1 MAPSDFN
8 LVARSVISEYGFSSP
23 RLAPLGNRGGFS
35 GAALWR
41 MKQPEVDLCL
51 RAWPTGGISEER
63 LADIHRLMRLARD
76 KGLTFV
82 PKVLETGIGSS
93 FVVQADRLWDLTTW
107 MPGVAATPAQVTRAQ
122 VQAAC
127 TALARLHV
135 AWSAAGS
142 GHGPCPG
149 IHRRLEALKG
159 SGVFFRPARSHFRDW
174 VAFVGGLKKTPDPFP
189 ERGAKLGRGAP
200 SDPVEPWADRAVDL
214 LQIHA
219 AKLPMKLGP
228 WLNRPLPLQFCL
240 CDIWND
246 HVLFEGDVVTGL
258 VDFGGVKLDH
268 VAVDLARLLG
278 SLAED
283 RAELRAAGLEAY
295 SRIRPL
301 SLEEEELVSVLD
313 ETGTLVGLMTWLK
326 WLYVDDKQFD
336 DRASAARRLQALVER
351 VERWRKI

>member
-1 MAPSDFN
+1 MIPSDFN
-8 LVARSVISEYGFSSP
+8 MVARSVMREYGLSSLTP
-23 RLAPLGNRGGFS
+23 APLGNRGGFS

-41 MKQPEVDLCL
+41 VKQSEGDLCL
-51 RAWPTGGISEER
+51 RAWPTDGVSEER
-63 LADIHRLMRLARD
+63 LTDIHRLMRLAGD

-82 PKVLETGIGSS
+82 PKVLETSIGSS
-93 FVVQADRLWDLTTW
+93 FVVQGDRLWDLTTW
-107 MPGVAATPAQVTRAQ
+107 MPGLAATPAQVTRAQ

-135 AWSAAGS
+135 VWSAAGS

-149 IHRRLEALKG
+149 IHRRLEG
-159 SGVFFRPARSHFRDW
+159 FREWGDRVRPALRAPRLAGFRRS
-174 VAFVGGLKKTPDPFP
+174 PD
-189 ERGAKLGRGAP
+189 
-200 SDPVEPWADRAVDL
+200 DPAAPWADRAVDL

-219 AKLPMKLGP
+219 AKLPIKLGP
-228 WLNRPLPLQFCL
+228 WLNRPMPLQFCL

-278 SLAED
+278 SLVED

-295 SRIRPL
+295 CRIRPL
-301 SLEEEELVSVLD
+301 SLEEEQLVSMLD
-313 ETGTLVGLMTWLK
+313 ETGTLVGLMTWLR
-326 WLYVDDKQFD
+326 WLYVDGKQFG
-336 DRASAARRLQALVER
+336 DRASAARRMQALVER
-351 VERWRKI
+351 VERMAHWQAK

>member
-1 MAPSDFN
+1 MRRKMGRTTLRVSRMAPSDFN

-93 FVVQADRLWDLTTW
+93 FVVQADRLWDLTSW
-107 MPGVAATPAQVTRAQ
+107 MPGVATTPAQVTRAQ

-135 AWSAAGS
+135 AWSAMGS

-149 IHRRLEALKG
+149 IHRRLEG
-159 SGVFFRPARSHFRDW
+159 FREWGDRVRPALTTPRLAGFRRSP
-174 VAFVGGLKKTPDPFP
+174 GDP
-189 ERGAKLGRGAP
+189 AA
-200 SDPVEPWADRAVDL
+200 PWADRAVDL

-219 AKLPMKLGP
+219 AKLPIKLGP

-240 CDIWND
+240 CDIWNN
-246 HVLFEGDVVTGL
+246 HVLFEGDEMTGL

-278 SLAED
+278 SLVED
-283 RAELRAAGLEAY
+283 RAELRAVGLEAY

-301 SLEEEELVSVLD
+301 SLEE
-313 ETGTLVGLMTWLK
+313 
-326 WLYVDDKQFD
+326 
-336 DRASAARRLQALVER
+336 
-351 VERWRKI
+351 